1 MIARVWHGVTPASKG
16 DAYLA
21 YLEESGL
28 KEYRATPGN
37 RGVTDLRR
45 VEGGRA
51 DFVLISL
58 WDSMDAVRG
67 FAGPDVERAVYY
79 PRDRDFLLE
88 CEPTVAHYEV
98 LSGPGG

>member
-16 DAYLA
+16 DAYME

-28 KEYRATPGN
+28 KAYRSTPGN
-37 RGVTDLRR
+37 RGVYVLRR

-58 WDSMDAVRG
+58 WESMDAVRK
-67 FAGPDVERAVYY
+67 FAGTDVERAVYY

-88 CEPTVAHYEV
+88 FEPKVAHYEV
-98 LSGPGG
+98 LARPDA

>member
-16 DAYLA
+16 DAYME

-28 KEYRATPGN
+28 KAYRSTPGN
-37 RGVTDLRR
+37 RGVYVLRR
-45 VEGGRA
+45 VEGGKA

-58 WDSMDAVRG
+58 WESMEAVRE

-88 CEPTVAHYEV
+88 FEPKVAHYEV
-98 LSGPGG
+98 LARPDA

>member
-16 DAYLA
+16 DAYME

-28 KEYRATPGN
+28 KAYRSTPGN
-37 RGVTDLRR
+37 RGVYVLRR
-45 VEGGRA
+45 VEGGKA

-58 WDSMDAVRG
+58 WESMEAVRK

-88 CEPTVAHYEV
+88 FEPKVAHYEV
-98 LSGPGG
+98 LARPDA

>member
-16 DAYLA
+16 DAYME

-28 KEYRATPGN
+28 KAYRSTPGN
-37 RGVTDLRR
+37 RGVYVLRR
-45 VEGGRA
+45 VEGGKA

-58 WDSMDAVRG
+58 WESMEAVRK

-88 CEPTVAHYEV
+88 FEPKVAHYEV
-98 LSGPGG
+98 LAGPDA

>member
-1 MIARVWHGVTPASKG
+1 ME
-16 DAYLA
+16 

-28 KEYRATPGN
+28 KAYRSTPGN
-37 RGVTDLRR
+37 RGVYVLRR
-45 VEGGRA
+45 VEGGKA

-58 WDSMDAVRG
+58 WESMDAVRK

-88 CEPTVAHYEV
+88 FEPKVAHYEV
-98 LSGPGG
+98 LAGP